1 MRRSQ
6 DRIAKILGL
15 DENGQR
21 RMPSA
26 SKSTTISQLVEQKR
40 STNAPSPM
48 RMRGGGSP
56 LRCDNVSISEATRA
70 AGDS

>member
-6 DRIAKILGL
+6 DRIAAILGL

-21 RMPSA
+21 VVERMVSG
-26 SKSTTISQLVEQKR
+26 SKNFEQKR

-56 LRCDNVSISEATRA
+56 LRCDNLSEATRA
-70 AGDS
+70 AGES